1 MTDGMEWQKFEDP
14 VGIFCEWCNNKNI
27 WQIPY
32 RALLPADTTGV
43 LAAGRCIAATGNAW
57 EATRVIPVAALTGE
71 VAGTAAALSL
81 KRGILPHE
89 LPYEILR
96 EELQNVNGFK
106 LDFE

>member
-1 MTDGMEWQKFEDP
+1 MSDGMEWQVFDDP
-14 VGIFCEWCNNKNI
+14 IGIFCDWRDTKKI

-32 RALLPADTTGV
+32 RALLPADTTGI
-43 LAAGRCIAATGNAW
+43 LAAGRCIAAVGDAW
-57 EATRVIPVAALTGE
+57 EATRVIPVAAMTGE

-89 LPYEILR
+89 LPYEVLA
-96 EELQNVNGFK
+96 EELKNVNGFR